1 MALWRCTQMERRC
14 RRKFISRSYPETDE
28 MRRPNSERNSAPS
41 AFTGPRVSKAMGT
54 NTWVAGNNA
63 YLAVLRT
70 AACSAAEPAEI
81 AVCDKYDAAQV
92 WTTVAYHVSSSRP
105 GNECDTIGPLAIS
118 SQKTRW
124 SLHAWNICTLI
135 YGMMIL
141 LFITISKKSY
151 GIVDKNILCRIINIQ
166 SDKLVFCVQ
175 YFLIFTVSCSSCHS
189 LKSVS
194 RTLSCCIDNCLN
206 KKNKTNTRLTFLP
219 LFLIC

>member
-1 MALWRCTQMERRC
+1 
-14 RRKFISRSYPETDE
+14 

-92 WTTVAYHVSSSRP
+92 WTIVASQAMYLPADHA
-105 GNECDTIGPLAIS
+105 GNECGTIGPLAIG

-124 SLHAWNICTLI
+124 FLHAWNICTL
-135 YGMMIL
+135 
-141 LFITISKKSY
+141 
-151 GIVDKNILCRIINIQ
+151 Q
-166 SDKLVFCVQ
+166 
-175 YFLIFTVSCSSCHS
+175 
-189 LKSVS
+189 
-194 RTLSCCIDNCLN
+194 
-206 KKNKTNTRLTFLP
+206 
-219 LFLIC
+219 